1 MFEQL
6 SILWQQDPL
15 ATGLSC
21 ATAGVA
27 IAVSLTPVGAIG
39 WLLAG
44 TALFVGGATDFIE
57 SKLHGR

>member
-21 ATAGVA
+21 AAAGMA
-27 IAVSLTPVGAIG
+27 IAGSLVLAGTIG
-39 WLLAG
+39 WLFAG
-44 TALFVGGATDFIE
+44 TALFLGGATDFIE
-57 SKLHGR
+57 GKRHGK